1 MLADLRES
9 GCLTGDTR
17 LLRADT
23 GSEITLAELVR
34 TDARDVPVWS
44 LDESWRLVPAT
55 LTHAFPSG
63 VKQVY
68 RLRLAS
74 GRELRA
80 TANHKFRTLAD
91 WAPLGEL
98 APGDRIAVPR
108 TVPVSEQIH
117 RWAEPELILLAH
129 LLGDGSMREH
139 QPLFYVSTDEA
150 NLAAVTAAAGHFG
163 VTARREPTKGCW
175 RLALPAPMKLA
186 RGRRNPIV
194 AWLDQLGVYG
204 LRSHEKFVPDEVFA
218 LPDDQVALFLRHL
231 WATDGS
237 VTLRPLGSPGPV
249 GRVYYAST
257 SRRLVDDVRLL
268 LLRLGI
274 QSRVKSTT
282 NPGYRRCYQL
292 DIYGVADQ
300 RRFGELVGVHGER
313 GIVCERL
320 LAALEGRVANPSA
333 DTIPWQVRSRIVAAM
348 ARSGLSQRDLTA
360 ALGEQYCGSYLLG
373 SETRPRSSRRERL
386 EAIARILEDKE
397 LLALATSDVTWDR
410 IVAIEPL
417 GEEEVFD
424 ATVLGTHNFIANGVV
439 AHNSIEQ
446 DADVVAFIYRD
457 DAYNPDSSEKGVA
470 EIIIAKHRNGPTAK
484 VNLAFLEHLTKFANM
499 ARR

>member
-1 MLADLRES
+1 
-9 GCLTGDTR
+9 TGDTR
-17 LLRADT
+17 LLRADD

-34 TDARDVPVWS
+34 TAARNIPVWS
-44 LDESWRLVPAT
+44 LDDAWRLVPAS
-55 LTHAFPSG
+55 LTHAYPSG

-80 TANHKFRTLAD
+80 TANHRFRTVDD

-108 TVPVSEQIH
+108 LVPAPEAIH
-117 RWAEPELILLAH
+117 RWEEPEIVLLAH
-129 LLGDGSMREH
+129 LLGDGSMRRR
-139 QPLFYVSTDEA
+139 QPLFYVSTDEE
-150 NLAAVTAAAGHFG
+150 NLAAVTAAATHFG
-163 VTARREPTKGCW
+163 VNARREPAKGCW
-175 RLALPAPMKLA
+175 RLALPAPVKLA

-194 AWLDQLGVYG
+194 AWLDGLGVYG
-204 LRSHEKFVPDEVFA
+204 LRSHEKFVPAGVFA
-218 LPDDQVALFLRHL
+218 LPDDEVALFLRHL

-237 VTLRPLGSPGPV
+237 VTVRPAGTSGPV

-257 SRRLVDDVRLL
+257 SRRLVDDVRVL

-274 QSRVKSTT
+274 QSRVKFTT
-282 NPGYRRCYQL
+282 KAGYRPCYQV
-292 DIYGVADQ
+292 DVYGAAEQ
-300 RRFGELVGVHGER
+300 RRFCEVIGVHGER
-313 GIVCERL
+313 GAACRRL
-320 LAALEGRVANPSA
+320 LSALEGRVPNPNA
-333 DTIPWQVRSRIVAAM
+333 DTIPWEIRPRIVAAM
-348 ARSGLSQRDLTA
+348 ARAGLSQRTLAA

-373 SETRPRSSRRERL
+373 SEGRPRSSRRDRM
-386 EAIARILEDKE
+386 EAIARAVEDKE
-397 LLALATSDVTWDR
+397 LLALATSDVAWDS

-417 GEEEVFD
+417 GDEEVFD
-424 ATVLGTHNFIANGVV
+424 ATVLGTHNFVANGVV

-457 DAYNPDSSEKGVA
+457 DSYNPESTEKGTA
-470 EIIIAKHRNGPTAK
+470 EIIVAKHRNGPTAK
-484 VNLAFLEHLTKFANM
+484 VRLAFLEHLTKFANM